1 METRGI
7 LGSLRGNKR
16 WRSNKEENDHGGKK
30 KERKAAKMIV
40 IGKKKGK
47 GEVNGGTERKLK
59 EASRRVNLR
68 FRWET

>member
-1 METRGI
+1 METRG
-7 LGSLRGNKR
+7 GEVTKKR
-16 WRSNKEENDHGGKK
+16 MIMEERRK
-30 KERKAAKMIV
+30 KERKAVKMIV